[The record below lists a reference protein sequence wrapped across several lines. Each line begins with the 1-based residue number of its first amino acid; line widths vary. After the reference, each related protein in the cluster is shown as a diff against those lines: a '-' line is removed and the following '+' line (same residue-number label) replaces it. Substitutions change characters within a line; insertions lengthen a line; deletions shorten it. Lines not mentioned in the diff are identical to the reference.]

1 MKNDIIEKFIK
12 KAFAPNKLTFE
23 NWAAK
28 NGIDITPRVTAK
40 PRRSKQFVLRFA
52 SVATS
57 VILLTSVVLG
67 VVLSGVLSTTATPNP
82 DTDLPPPRIYLQE
95 DAISQEITL
104 DYLYQLEHLIL
115 FNREQIANEEDI
127 IVFREVVRYEEDFIL
142 SFTAITLWFV
152 TSNEEN
158 AFAINFRARVHRY
171 FKFFEYE
178 RFNNFTQRITIDY
191 VNLYFHIFTDNRALV
206 RFEYNNIEYFLIIDC
221 LFDEA
226 ITCDTLTMLLSELI
240 R

>member
-40 PRRSKQFVLRFA
+40 QKFTRRFILRFA
-52 SVATS
+52 SVAAS
-57 VILLTSVVLG
+57 VILLTSIILG
-67 VVLSGVLSTTATPNP
+67 VVLSGVLTSPPITDNP
-82 DTDLPPPRIYLQE
+82 SLRVFLYE
-95 DAISQEITL
+95 DAVSQMITL
-104 DYLYQLEHLIL
+104 DYLYQVDYLLM
-115 FNREQIANEEDI
+115 FNREQILNTDDELNI
-127 IVFREVVRYEEDFIL
+127 FREVVRYEEDFIL
-142 SFTAITLWFV
+142 SFTAAPLWFV

-158 AFAINFRARVHRY
+158 AFIINFRARVHRY
-171 FKFFEYE
+171 FKFFGYDG
-178 RFNNFTQRITIDY
+178 FYNFTQNFRINNINIY
-191 VNLYFHIFTDNRALV
+191 FEILYNNQAYV
-206 RFEYNNIEYFLIIDC
+206 RFEHNNIEYFLIIDC
-221 LFDEA
+221 FFEEN